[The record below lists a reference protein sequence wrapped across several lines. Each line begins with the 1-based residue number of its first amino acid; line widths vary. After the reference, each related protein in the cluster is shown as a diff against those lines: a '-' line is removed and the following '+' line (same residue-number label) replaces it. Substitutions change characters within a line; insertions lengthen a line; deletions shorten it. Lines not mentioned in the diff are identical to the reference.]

1 MGIQTYHGRPSR
13 TVTKYP
19 MTTKSIL
26 TTITEEKLQ
35 AQHPTMSQES
45 LKWLMQKVAGL
56 RNPGRL
62 SIPITKEKERWTRPA
77 DRQKFLMGGLYY
89 FVYDPKGKNNLP
101 YYDRF
106 PLVLPLKRQSD
117 GFIGLNIHY
126 LPLRYRILFM
136 RKLLNFA
143 IYNDDDEIKRI
154 RITYPMLD
162 ASSKLKEFRPCIKH
176 YLYSHIKSRILAVE
190 PNEWDVAM
198 YLPIQQFK
206 KAQPKEVW
214 KDSIEEIRNS

>member
-1 MGIQTYHGRPSR
+1 MI
-13 TVTKYP
+13 
-19 MTTKSIL
+19 TKSIL
-26 TTITEEKLQ
+26 TTLTEEKVSANYQ
-35 AQHPTMSQES
+35 TMSRES
-45 LKWLMQKVAGL
+45 MTWLLKRIADL

-62 SIPITKEKERWTRPA
+62 ATPITREKSRWTKPS

-89 FVYDPKGKNNLP
+89 FVYDPKGKNDLP

-126 LPLRYRILFM
+126 LPLRYRLIFM
-136 RKLLNFA
+136 KKLMNFA
-143 IYNDDDEIKRI
+143 IYNDEDEIKRI

-176 YLYSHIKSRILAVE
+176 YLYNHIKSRILAVE
-190 PNEWDVAM
+190 PNEWDIALH
-198 YLPIQQFK
+198 LPVHQFK

-214 KDSIEEIRNS
+214 KDSVEEIRN

>member
-1 MGIQTYHGRPSR
+1 
-13 TVTKYP
+13 

-26 TTITEEKLQ
+26 TTLTEQKIE
-35 AQHPTMSQES
+35 AQYPTMSRES
-45 LKWLMQKVAGL
+45 LRWMMQKIASL
-56 RNPGRL
+56 RNTGQL
-62 SIPITKEKERWTRPA
+62 IVPITKEKNRWTRPT

-89 FVYDPKGKNNLP
+89 FVYDPKGKNDLP

-126 LPLRYRILFM
+126 LPLRYRVLFM
-136 RKLLNFA
+136 RKLMNFA
-143 IYNDDDEIKRI
+143 IYNDEDEIKRI

-198 YLPIQQFK
+198 YLPVHQFK
-206 KAQPKEVW
+206 KAKPQEVW
-214 KDSIEEIRNS
+214 QDSVQEIRTS

>member
-1 MGIQTYHGRPSR
+1 MI
-13 TVTKYP
+13 
-19 MTTKSIL
+19 TKSIL
-26 TTITEEKLQ
+26 TTLTEEKVSANHQ
-35 AQHPTMSQES
+35 TMSRES
-45 LKWLMQKVAGL
+45 MTWLLKRIADL

-62 SIPITKEKERWTRPA
+62 SIPITKEKNRWTRPT

-89 FVYDPKGKNNLP
+89 FVYDPKGKNDLP

-126 LPLRYRILFM
+126 LPLRYRLIFM
-136 RKLLNFA
+136 KKLLNFA
-143 IYNDDDEIKRI
+143 IYNDEDEIKRI

-162 ASSKLKEFRPCIKH
+162 ASSRLKEFKPCIKH

-198 YLPIQQFK
+198 YLPVHQFK

-214 KDSIEEIRNS
+214 KDSVEEIRN

>member
-1 MGIQTYHGRPSR
+1 
-13 TVTKYP
+13 
-19 MTTKSIL
+19 
-26 TTITEEKLQ
+26 
-35 AQHPTMSQES
+35 
-45 LKWLMQKVAGL
+45 
-56 RNPGRL
+56 
-62 SIPITKEKERWTRPA
+62 
-77 DRQKFLMGGLYY
+77 
-89 FVYDPKGKNNLP
+89 
-101 YYDRF
+101 
-106 PLVLPLKRQSD
+106 
-117 GFIGLNIHY
+117 
-126 LPLRYRILFM
+126 M

>member
-1 MGIQTYHGRPSR
+1 
-13 TVTKYP
+13 

-26 TTITEEKLQ
+26 TTLTEQKIE
-35 AQHPTMSQES
+35 AQYPTMSRES
-45 LKWLMQKVAGL
+45 LKWLMQKIASL
-56 RNPGRL
+56 KNTGRL
-62 SIPITKEKERWTRPA
+62 VVPITKEKERWTRPS

-89 FVYDPKGKNNLP
+89 FVYDPKGKNDLP

-126 LPLRYRILFM
+126 LPLRYRVLFM

-176 YLYSHIKSRILAVE
+176 YLYSHIKSRILTVE

-198 YLPIQQFK
+198 YLPVHQFK
-206 KAQPKEVW
+206 KAKPQEVW
-214 KDSIEEIRNS
+214 QDSVQEIRNS